1 MTQPTITPQTTV
13 GEIVATH
20 PLMARVFEA
29 LEIDYCCGGKRT
41 LAEVCAPRG
50 LDAKTLAAT
59 LAAAARLSMGSPV
72 AVDPAGLS
80 LSALADHIEATHHA
94 YVKSELPALLEK
106 AERVAEKHG
115 WRDARLPEVAR
126 TVAALRDEMFSH
138 MMKEE
143 QILFPIVREL
153 ERGTA
158 GASSHCGTIANPI
171 RVMEA
176 EHENAGG
183 AIAYLRKLTD
193 GFTPKPDDCNTH
205 RALLAGLAQF
215 EADLHQHVHKENNV
229 LFPRALA
236 LEGQLAGV
244 N

>member
-1 MTQPTITPQTTV
+1 MTSPLFHAQTTV
-13 GEIVATH
+13 AEIVTAH
-20 PLMARVFEA
+20 PLLARMLEA
-29 LEIDYCCGGKRT
+29 LEIDYCCGGKRP
-41 LAEVCAPRG
+41 LADVCAARG
-50 LDAKTLAAT
+50 LDPAT
-59 LAAAARLSMGSPV
+59 LA
-72 AVDPAGLS
+72 LS
-80 LSALADHIEATHHA
+80 LSAAVRLAAGATPAVDAARMSLTALADHIEATHHA

-106 AERVAEKHG
+106 AERVAAKHAG
-115 WRDARLPEVAR
+115 RDARLTEVAA
-126 TVAALRDEMFSH
+126 TVAALRDEMFNH

-153 ERGTA
+153 ERGAA
-158 GASSHCGTIANPI
+158 GAASHCGTIANPI

-183 AIAYLRKLTD
+183 AIAYLRDLTD

-229 LFPRALA
+229 LFPRALK
-236 LEGQLAGV
+236 LEAGLATA
-244 N
+244 